1 MKEDNPSM
9 DEEEKTKEN
18 EEKDKLIDEL
28 LNISQS
34 KPERFSV
41 RSIKKSNILILK
53 IGNKIILLYY
63 CR

>member
-28 LNISQS
+28 LNISI
-34 KPERFSV
+34 KTRTIFS
-41 RSIKKSNILILK
+41 SF
-53 IGNKIILLYY
+53 Y
-63 CR
+63 

>member
-41 RSIKKSNILILK
+41 RSIKKSNK
-53 IGNKIILLYY
+53 KETWNYS
-63 CR
+63 